1 MLTVFKFVEL
11 IHFDYV
17 NSKTDNQYFQVTLL
31 LQIWV
36 IFFFLKSW
44 SLLMCSKIWF
54 FFSHHKSHRT
64 RRGCADCV
72 FTRLSFFIYRVFFSS
87 RTLSKISLF
96 HLTVVFKTQEYSPL
110 SLCIHKNEGKRV
122 GQINQTC
129 FSNPYPY
136 LWSTLND
143 RNSWAFVVFLLS
155 SHLLFGVV

>member
-1 MLTVFKFVEL
+1 MCRFSGTYFVNQRGIFFFFMYSL
-11 IHFDYV
+11 QYNKKKTTWV

-54 FFSHHKSHRT
+54 FFSHHKSNALE
-64 RRGCADCV
+64 GGAPIV
-72 FTRLSFFIYRVFFSS
+72 FLLGFHFLYIGFFFS

-136 LWSTLND
+136 
-143 RNSWAFVVFLLS
+143 
-155 SHLLFGVV
+155 

>member
-54 FFSHHKSHRT
+54 FFSHHKIQRT

-72 FTRLSFFIYRVFFSS
+72 FTRLSFFIYRVFFFS

-110 SLCIHKNEGKRV
+110 SLCRQKYEEKGRGRSTKYALSYH
-122 GQINQTC
+122 
-129 FSNPYPY
+129 Y
-136 LWSTLND
+136 LHLND
-143 RNSWAFVVFLLS
+143 RNSWAFVVL
-155 SHLLFGVV
+155 VY